1 MRLLII
7 NTLPKDHPM
16 AEKAICYLTEKV
28 AECRVFYTEDMEVVP
43 CIGCNACWLKT
54 PGICAVKD
62 DYEQILRAYLQYDV
76 TVFISDTTLGFVGY
90 KMKNIIDRMLPMAT
104 MYTRIENGQTRHV
117 PRYKKE
123 FQFGLLYAG
132 EGNQDYLSHWMSRF
146 CLNFHGISLG
156 AYSIEAWKE
165 AAVCIS

>member
-28 AECRVFYTEDMEVVP
+28 AVCRVFYTEDMEVVP
-43 CIGCNACWLKT
+43 CIGCNVCWLKT

-90 KMKNIIDRMLPMAT
+90 KMKNIIDLSLIHISEP
-104 MYTRIENGQTRHV
+104 TRH
-117 PRYKKE
+117 
-123 FQFGLLYAG
+123 
-132 EGNQDYLSHWMSRF
+132 
-146 CLNFHGISLG
+146 
-156 AYSIEAWKE
+156 
-165 AAVCIS
+165 